1 MSDSD
6 DNDKIPGLGELF
18 GKVQQF
24 QQRLE
29 ETQQRLADHTVEAE
43 AGGGMVK
50 VVANGRR
57 EVVSITVEQEV
68 IDPEDAGMLQDLIV
82 AAVNAALDKAERA
95 AKEQV
100 EAELGQLTG
109 GMLPNLFGKS

>member
-1 MSDSD
+1 MSDSE
-6 DNDKIPGLGELF
+6 DKIPGLGELF

-29 ETQQRLADHTVEAE
+29 ETQQRLGGHTVEAE
-43 AGGGMVK
+43 SGGGMVK

-57 EVVSITVEQEV
+57 EVVSIHVEREV
-68 IDPEDAGMLQDLIV
+68 IDPEEPGMLQDLIV
-82 AAVNAALDKAERA
+82 AAVNSALDKAERA
-95 AKEQV
+95 AKELV
-100 EAELGQLTG
+100 EEELGQLTG